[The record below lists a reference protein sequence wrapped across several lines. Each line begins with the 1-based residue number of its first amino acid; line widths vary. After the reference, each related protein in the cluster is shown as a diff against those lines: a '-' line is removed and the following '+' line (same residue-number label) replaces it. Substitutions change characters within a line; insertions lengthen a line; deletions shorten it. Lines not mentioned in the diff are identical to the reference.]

1 MAFLNKKLLKS
12 ISVYTFANVL
22 NASIPFF
29 LLPILTNTLTPED
42 YGLISIFQL
51 ILSLTIPFTGL
62 NVEGAV
68 SREYFSDNK
77 EESHFS
83 KYVSNTVM
91 IVVIVSIIVLGLVFL
106 SGDYIQ
112 ELTDFPEPWLWV
124 VVVCAFS
131 NNISEILLA
140 VWQVKYKSIQ
150 YSLFRIV
157 KTLVEL
163 GLSVF
168 LILTINRSWESRING
183 QLIASIIFVV
193 LAFFFLY
200 KEKLLKRHLDKSNV
214 IDILKFGIPLIPHV
228 TGGVIITMIDRLYIA
243 KMIGVSEAGLYA
255 VGFQVAQ
262 IISLVQNSFNV
273 AWVPWFYGKLNE
285 KSEKT
290 NLKIVKFTYLYFVLM
305 IGISFLLSIFTPF
318 IFKFVIGKEYSKAV
332 GFVFW
337 IALGF
342 AFNGMYKMVVNYF
355 FYIKQTYWVSI
366 ITFLTAMINLF
377 LIFFLIKKNGA
388 IGAAQST
395 AIAFFIQFILVWAL
409 SAKKYKMPW
418 LFFLKLKMK

>member
-1 MAFLNKKLLKS
+1 MGFINKKLLKS
-12 ISVYTFANVL
+12 LSIYTFANIL

-29 LLPILTNTLTPED
+29 LLPILTNTLTPAD

-51 ILSLTIPFTGL
+51 ILSFSIPFTGL

-68 SREYFSDNK
+68 SREYFNEDKYKVNF
-77 EESHFS
+77 SH
-83 KYVSNTVM
+83 YVSNAVL
-91 IVVIVSIIVLGLVFL
+91 IVIAVSIVVLGLVVL
-106 SGDYIQ
+106 SGEYIQ
-112 ELTDFPEPWLWV
+112 QLTDFPAPWLWV
-124 VVVCAFS
+124 VIVCAFS

-150 YSLFRIV
+150 YSIFKIV

-168 LILTINRSWESRING
+168 LILCINKSWESRVNG
-183 QLIASIIFVV
+183 QLIASVLFVLV
-193 LAFFFLY
+193 AFFFLY
-200 KEKLLKRHLDKSNV
+200 REKLLKFSVSKKNT

-228 TGGVIITMIDRLYIA
+228 TGAVIITMVDRLYIA

-262 IISLVQNSFNV
+262 IISLFQNSFNV

-285 KSEKT
+285 KSEET
-290 NLKIVKFTYLYFVLM
+290 NLKIVKFTYLYFGLM
-305 IGISFLLSIFTPF
+305 IGISLLLSVASPLIFQLF
-318 IFKFVIGKEYSKAV
+318 IGPKYAKAID
-332 GFVFW
+332 FVFW
-337 IALGF
+337 ISLGF

-355 FYIKQTYWVSI
+355 FYIKQTYWVSV
-366 ITFLTAMINLF
+366 ITFLTAGINLV
-377 LIFFLIKKNGA
+377 LIFYLIKMNGA

-409 SAKKYKMPW
+409 CSKKYKMPW
-418 LFFLKLKMK
+418 LYFLKMKKN

>member
-12 ISVYTFANVL
+12 LSVYTLANVL

-29 LLPILTNTLTPED
+29 LLPILTNALTPSD

-51 ILSLTIPFTGL
+51 ILSLTIPFSGL

-68 SREYFSDNK
+68 SREYFSEDK
-77 EESHFS
+77 DKFHFS
-83 KYVSNTVM
+83 TYVSNAVL
-91 IVVIVSIIVLGLVFL
+91 IVVIVSILVLGLLVL
-106 SGDYIQ
+106 TGDYIQ
-112 ELTDFPEPWLWV
+112 QLTDFPAPWLWV

-131 NNISEILLA
+131 NNISETLLA

-150 YSLFRIV
+150 YSIFKIV

-168 LILTINRSWESRING
+168 LILCINRSWESRING
-183 QLIASIIFVV
+183 QLICSIIFIA

-200 KEKLLKRHLDKSNV
+200 KEKLLKRQFDKKNIV
-214 IDILKFGIPLIPHV
+214 DVLKFGIPLIPHV

-262 IISLVQNSFNV
+262 IISLLQNSFNI

-285 KSEKT
+285 KSEET
-290 NLKIVKFTYLYFVLM
+290 NVEIVKFTYLYFCLM
-305 IGISFLLSIFTPF
+305 LGLAFILSFVTPF
-318 IFKFVIGKEYSKAV
+318 IFKYVIGKEYIKAID
-332 GFVFW
+332 FVFW

-366 ITFLTAMINLF
+366 ITFLTAGVNLI
-377 LIFFLIKKNGA
+377 LIFFLIKKNGS

-395 AIAFFIQFILVWAL
+395 AIAFFIQFILVWAF
-409 SAKKYKMPW
+409 SSRKYKMPW
-418 LFFLKLKMK
+418 LFFLKLKTR